1 MIILIKN
8 DFDENN
14 EENRK
19 ERKKSPAKLILIFI
33 IVFVLV
39 FCGVYF
45 GIQLYNNSIS
55 KPSPTTTSSTAKS
68 VASSDSLVENPID
81 FKSLK
86 AQNDEIYAWIKV
98 DDTNVDHPIVQN
110 ATNDEFYLKHKAED
124 KSWSA
129 SGAIYTELIN
139 HKNFNDAFTVIYGH
153 NGYGDTM
160 FTTLHKFEDK
170 EFFDTHPYFYIYAPG
185 RKLTYQVISA
195 FKYDDRHIMNSF
207 NFADT
212 TVVEE
217 FQEYVQ
223 NPDSA
228 LKNVR
233 TELDKPITESSK
245 IVILSTCITNQ
256 KSSRYLICGVL
267 TNDEKT
273 N

>member
-14 EENRK
+14 EENK
-19 ERKKSPAKLILIFI
+19 NERKKSPAKLILIFI

-55 KPSPTTTSSTAKS
+55 KPSPTTTSSTTKRI
-68 VASSDSLVENPID
+68 ASSDSLVENPID

-86 AQNDEIYAWIKV
+86 AQNDEIYAWIKI

-170 EFFDTHPYFYIYAPG
+170 EFFDAHPYFCLLYTSPSP
-185 RKLTYQVISA
+185 R
-195 FKYDDRHIMNSF
+195 D
-207 NFADT
+207 
-212 TVVEE
+212 
-217 FQEYVQ
+217 
-223 NPDSA
+223 
-228 LKNVR
+228 
-233 TELDKPITESSK
+233 
-245 IVILSTCITNQ
+245 
-256 KSSRYLICGVL
+256 
-267 TNDEKT
+267 
-273 N
+273 